1 MRSFIVLAI
10 LSGLIGL
17 AAEART
23 VSGVVAVSTGPMQAF
38 TETVGR
44 NLIAGDDVFLND
56 EVETG
61 KATRA
66 QVCQLNAAPR
76 QAQCRRWRHHPGDS
90 GTGLAPPTNRDCSS
104 CLHHAVRPSA
114 CSFHQKS
121 PVTVTG
127 GVLCFVFRVLCFLS
141 CAPVTVQLSHTLG
154 AAKPEN
160 VLRSG
165 DPAGT
170 KQWPQ

>member
-1 MRSFIVLAI
+1 MQSSLSLARGNGTSPASTIVVLAQG
-10 LSGLIGL
+10 SKPNSHHAPGVAGPTCCAPHGGLD
-17 AAEART
+17 A
-23 VSGVVAVSTGPMQAF
+23 
-38 TETVGR
+38 GR
-44 NLIAGDDVFLND
+44 V
-56 EVETG
+56 
-61 KATRA
+61 
-66 QVCQLNAAPR
+66 QWCHCQLNAAPR

-127 GVLCFVFRVLCFLS
+127 GVLCLVFRVLCFLS
-141 CAPVTVQLSHTLG
+141 CASVTVQLSRTLG